1 MRLQATLAL
10 RELRLHPGRTGLVV
24 AALILGVW
32 GMGTP
37 LVSAR
42 ILTPDLS
49 ANFLRTRPA
58 HLILRSDDFSGFDAA
73 AFPEVESATLRDFA
87 VHRVEIAPDKW
98 LPLYLYG
105 VEAFDDAPLGKLTPQ
120 QGAATPPPG
129 TVLVERDGLRVAS
142 FRPGEAPR
150 ISVGGRLG
158 TMPISGVT
166 FDASQAPATQDA
178 FIYAYA
184 DRQTWAALTGSATGH
199 RLMVRLREVRS
210 ADDVQ
215 RVTKRLVEKLT
226 AAGVVVTSTEVPR
239 FEQHPHQWQLETLL
253 FLISAVGALAFA
265 MAAVLVSQL
274 MRAVFAGQ
282 VRQVG
287 VLKAIGAT
295 RGQVLRIWVVTSLAM
310 GAAAGLLG
318 VPLAALCGRLF
329 SAFVAKTLNFD
340 VLTPGVPHEVLAL
353 LWAASL
359 TLPLLFSLP
368 TLVRGSR
375 LTVKAALRDV
385 GVAPA
390 SREAVTARGGWVS
403 PQWRL
408 ALRNVLRD
416 RTRLVVTVL
425 SMGVGVAIFETGFN
439 VRASLWQLLSS
450 VSSENRHDVTVV
462 FAGPVERARAL
473 APFAGVG
480 NVERVEAWTG
490 GRGEVQSQVLSTREG
505 VGVIALPRAT
515 SLLKLRLIA
524 GRWLAPSPELEVVL
538 NQQAWLAYGQPAL
551 GARITLSVG
560 AKSEQGVV
568 VGLAQQFEKA
578 KLYVDQA
585 DFDARFDPARRVST
599 LLFVAQ
605 RDGYDEVLTLERD
618 LERVVAAAGL
628 PVLYVMSHAERVRII
643 YDHLDIILVTLLVLS
658 FLVLIVS
665 AIGNAAAAGVDVLQ
679 RTRELGVMRAIG
691 ATPKVITTL
700 LRREG
705 LVMSALGIGLGLLL
719 AVPLTW
725 GAAGFFGDLMLGEGS
740 RLEPA
745 FSGLGLA
752 VTVGV
757 TFVFSLLASW
767 APARRA
773 LRSPPHEA
781 LRHT

>member
-24 AALILGVW
+24 AALVLGVW

-37 LVSAR
+37 LVSSR
-42 ILTPDLS
+42 ILTPDLA
-49 ANFLRTRPA
+49 ANFQRTRPP
-58 HLILRSDDFSGFDAA
+58 HVILRSDDFSAFDAA

-87 VHRVEIAPDKW
+87 VHRVEVAPDKW

-105 VEAFDDAPLGKLTPQ
+105 VDAFTDAPLGRLTPQ

-129 TVLVERDGLRVAS
+129 TVLVERDGLRVAT
-142 FRPGEAPR
+142 FGVGAAPR

-158 TMPISGVT
+158 TLPISGVT

-184 DRQTWAALTGSATGH
+184 DRPTWAALTGAPTGH
-199 RLMVRLREVRS
+199 RLAVRLRDVRS
-210 ADDVQ
+210 AGDVQ
-215 RVTKRLVEKLT
+215 RVTARLVERL
-226 AAGVVVTSTEVPR
+226 AGAGVQVTSTEVPR
-239 FEQHPHQWQLETLL
+239 FEQHPHQWQLDTLL
-253 FLISAVGALAFA
+253 FLVSAVGALAFA

-274 MRAVFAGQ
+274 MRAVLAGQ

-287 VLKAIGAT
+287 VLKAVGAT
-295 RGQVLRIWVVTSLAM
+295 RGQVLRVSVMTSMAM
-310 GAAAGLLG
+310 GVAAGLLG
-318 VPLAALCGRLF
+318 VPLAALSGRLF

-340 VLTPGVPHEVLAL
+340 VLTPGVPHEVLVVLAG
-353 LWAASL
+353 ASL
-359 TLPLLFSLP
+359 VLPLLFSLP

-390 SREAVTARGGWVS
+390 SRAQVAARGWLS

-439 VRASLWQLLSS
+439 VRASLWQLLSN
-450 VSSENRHDVTVV
+450 VSSENRYDVTVV
-462 FAGPVERARAL
+462 LSGPVERERAF
-473 APFAGVG
+473 APFAAVA
-480 NVERVEAWTG
+480 NVERVEAWAG
-490 GRGEVQSQVLSTREG
+490 GQGEVQSRVLSTREG
-505 VGVIALPRAT
+505 VGVVALPRESA
-515 SLLKLRLIA
+515 LLKLELTA
-524 GRWLAPSPELEVVL
+524 GRWLEPSPGLEVVL
-538 NQQAWLAYGQPAL
+538 NQQAWLAYGKPAL
-551 GARITLSVG
+551 GDRVDLFVG
-560 AKSEQGVV
+560 AQSAPAVV

-578 KLYVDQA
+578 KLYVDQG
-585 DFDARFDPARRVST
+585 DFDARFNPEHRVTT

-605 RDGYDEVLTLERD
+605 RDGYDEVLKLERD
-618 LERVVAAAGL
+618 LEQAVASSGL

-643 YDHLDIILVTLLVLS
+643 SEHLDIILVTLLVLS
-658 FLVLIVS
+658 LLVLVVS

-691 ATPKVITTL
+691 ATPEVISRL

-705 LVMSALGIGLGLLL
+705 LVMSTLGIGLGLLL
-719 AVPLTW
+719 ALPLTRT
-725 GAAGFFGDLMLGEGS
+725 AAGFFGDLMLGDGG

-745 FSGLGLA
+745 FSGAGFV
-752 VTVGV
+752 VTVSV

-767 APARRA
+767 APARSA
-773 LRSPPHEA
+773 LRSPAHQA
-781 LRHT
+781 LQQG